1 MPTVFRSGGA
11 RFFFFSNEGTEGPH
25 VHIQRAG
32 ATARSWLDPVSFAS
46 SRGFA
51 TFELHRLRRV
61 VAENRARLLRAWYE
75 HFPP

>member
-1 MPTVFRSGGA
+1 MPTVFRWRGA
-11 RFFFFSNEGTEGPH
+11 RFFFYSNEGMEGPH

-32 ATARSWLDPVSFAS
+32 ATAKFWLDPVSLAS

-51 TFELHRLRRV
+51 AFDLQRLRRI